1 MESIV
6 FNKIVCGEEPKSDIG
21 DFEDAKAVVQ
31 YILAVEADQHAA
43 EAEQRTAEAAQAVQS
58 VLRVRNMAVPSSIRM
73 VFLSHKTGDQLADRV
88 ARYILNR
95 HGVWVYMAE
104 WDGTIQ
110 NPASNTLPAY
120 IMQTIKASRALL
132 VQVIPQISA
141 SMWIG
146 YEVGGAD
153 AFNKPLAKTM
163 FTPVSNLPAVVDA
176 LHSLVDWPALDNWIQ
191 HV

>member
-6 FNKIVCGEEPKSDIG
+6 FNKIVCGKDPNSDIG
-21 DFEDAKAVVQ
+21 DFEEAKAVVQ
-31 YILAVEADQHAA
+31 YILAAEADQFAA
-43 EAEQRTAEAAQAVQS
+43 EAEQKVQKVLQA
-58 VLRVRNMAVPSSIRM
+58 RNLALPNPIKM
-73 VFLSHKTGDQLADRV
+73 VFLSHKTNDQVADQV
-88 ARYILNR
+88 ARRINK
-95 HGVWVYMAE
+95 HGVWAYMAE